1 MIDEPFPAS
10 FYTKELRNTSGK
22 STLNPPR
29 RLGLVP
35 GSQWARVF
43 FFKKKGSCWGET
55 KRLKERTSVPEAL
68 LLTFF
73 PDLSQIIPVD
83 MMVPRGA
90 LEKSDNTQ
98 FCRHFWIQDPY
109 DSHTPNIT
117 APHLPFP
124 LGRSR
129 GSCSVLV
136 LVRWFRTHDVVFQL
150 SQTPTYRLRKARVIP
165 PLKLSEAVTVP
176 L

>member
-22 STLNPPR
+22 STLKPPR

-35 GSQWARVF
+35 GSQWALA
-43 FFKKKGSCWGET
+43 FKKKGSCWGET

-98 FCRHFWIQDPY
+98 FCRHFWIQYPFTTHILQILLLRTFH
-109 DSHTPNIT
+109 SRLGAAGAA
-117 APHLPFP
+117 APSWFWSDGSELMMWSSSC
-124 LGRSR
+124 LRLQLIDYGRH
-129 GSCSVLV
+129 V
-136 LVRWFRTHDVVFQL
+136 
-150 SQTPTYRLRKARVIP
+150 
-165 PLKLSEAVTVP
+165 
-176 L
+176 